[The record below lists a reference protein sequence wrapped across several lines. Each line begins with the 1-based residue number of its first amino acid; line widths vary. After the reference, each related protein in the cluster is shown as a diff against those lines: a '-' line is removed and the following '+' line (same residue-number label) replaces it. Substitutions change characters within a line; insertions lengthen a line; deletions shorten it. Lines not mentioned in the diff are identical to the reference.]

1 MSCSYSEFIDLC
13 EKNNKNILKKLYPT
27 QEMSSLEDIQHRI
40 QGENIDE
47 KLVNDIKKFLYNK
60 SSDENSRDIF
70 FELPQEIPFDVIG
83 CNIMVLGL
91 NPSSED
97 VDSKIKEKIKD
108 SKCDFP
114 SKYDDLK
121 KCKCIFQHL
130 HNKTPGLTDKVA
142 EKMAKYHYMYDKYF
156 KRNFELFSDI
166 KEIEPT
172 LIWRNKEYF
181 DKYIKPMK
189 FEDSSVT
196 QFVESLSKEND
207 IFVHTGENNNRK
219 KMYILFSDLVFIK
232 NTSAKRIEDII
243 ENLKEEVT
251 RLFELQIDYY
261 KPQLV
266 VVTNAAASNFLY
278 KIFEEDTD
286 GYTKSIIYYSK
297 SNAKGILEKIPI
309 VLSSMVTGQRQLDNY
324 NYLRLKK
331 EIEECIRVN
340 IMKKMPISKKVIRF
354 SKLRRY
360 NT

>member
-1 MSCSYSEFIDLC
+1 MSCSYSEFIELC
-13 EKNNKNILKKLYPT
+13 KENNKSILESLYLT
-27 QEMSSLEDIQHRI
+27 QENSSLENIQDRI
-40 QGENIDE
+40 QGKNTDE
-47 KLVNDIKKFLYNK
+47 KLVNDIKKFLYNE
-60 SSDENSRDIF
+60 SSTESSTEIF
-70 FELPQEIPFDVIG
+70 FELPQEIPLDVIG

-97 VDSKIKEKIKD
+97 IDSKIKEKIKD
-108 SKCDFP
+108 NKCDFP

-130 HNKTPGLTDKVA
+130 YNKTPGLTKKVA
-142 EKMAKYHYMYDKYF
+142 AKMAKYHYTYDKYF
-156 KRNFELFSDI
+156 KRNFELFTDI

-181 DKYIKPMK
+181 DKYIKSIE

-207 IFVHTGENNNRK
+207 IFVNTVENNNRK

-243 ENLKEEVT
+243 GNLQMQQEVT

-278 KIFEEDTD
+278 KVFEGITD
-286 GYTKSIIYYSK
+286 GYKKSIIYYSK
-297 SNAKGILEKIPI
+297 SNDKGILQRIPI

-331 EIEECIRVN
+331 EIEECIRIN
-340 IMKKMPISKKVIRF
+340 IIKDIP
-354 SKLRRY
+354 
-360 NT
+360 